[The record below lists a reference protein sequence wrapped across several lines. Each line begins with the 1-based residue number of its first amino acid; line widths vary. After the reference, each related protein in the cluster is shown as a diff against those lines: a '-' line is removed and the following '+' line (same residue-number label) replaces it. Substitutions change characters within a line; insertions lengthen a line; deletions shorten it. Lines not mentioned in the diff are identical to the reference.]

1 MRILGCIDRIVD
13 QQNAVIVI
21 EQLKKEITV
30 PILSLPQGSKEGS
43 WLTFELTNQ
52 KAGNFKLQ
60 SEITFEKNKVIEE
73 KLDQLRAKR
82 TTSKF
87 QRNTN

>member
-1 MRILGCIDRIVD
+1 MRLLGCIDRIVD

-43 WLTFELTNQ
+43 WLTFELTNH
-52 KAGNFKLQ
+52 KAVNFQLQ
-60 SEITFEKNKVIEE
+60 TDITIEKNKTVEE
-73 KLDQLRAKR
+73 KLNRLRAKR
-82 TTSKF
+82 TTSQF
-87 QRNTN
+87 QRKN